1 MTSPNVLVTGASSGI
16 GRATAL
22 LFAERGARVFGTS
35 RRDRPD
41 EAGVRMLRLDVRSD
55 ESVRACVGEVTAQAG
70 GIDVLVNNAGVMH
83 EGFAEETA
91 PQEARAVFET
101 NFFGAVRL
109 VNAALPGMRERRRGR
124 IVNVGSLAAWVGEP
138 GEGFYAASK
147 AALARY
153 TESLRHEVWHLGIA
167 VSLVEPGVFTT
178 EVLNSSTATA
188 GTAAIADYDGPRES
202 ARATLHD
209 ALRKGDDPGKAARII
224 WKAATVKAP
233 RGRYGAGPQSFAV
246 PRLKT
251 LAPQRLVDAALRRA
265 YRLPSR
271 ADR

>member
-1 MTSPNVLVTGASSGI
+1 MASANVLITGASSGI

-55 ESVRACVGEVTAQAG
+55 ASVRACVGEVIAQAG
-70 GIDVLVNNAGVMH
+70 GIDVLINNAGVMH

-91 PQEARAVFET
+91 PDEARAVFET

-109 VNAALPGMRERRRGR
+109 VDAVLPGMREQRRGR

-167 VSLVEPGVFTT
+167 VSLVELGVFTT
-178 EVLNSSTATA
+178 GVLDASTAA
-188 GTAAIADYDGPRES
+188 DAAIADYDGPRES
-202 ARATLHD
+202 ARATLRD
-209 ALRKGDDPGKAARII
+209 ALQKGSDPGEAARVV
-224 WKAATVKAP
+224 WKAATAPAP
-233 RGRYGAGPQSFAV
+233 RGRYGAGPQSFLV

-251 LAPQRLVDAALRRA
+251 LVPQRLVDTALRRA
-265 YRLPSR
+265 YRLP
-271 ADR
+271 